1 MITDDVWK
9 HIYNAVFSIYLP
21 PNDLI
26 EKIIYEKDGEII
38 EFKSVIELVS
48 YLTLNSDKSILQKDV
63 NFILKE
69 NELFNENK
77 IFYDCLLDEL
87 KKTS

>member
-1 MITDDVWK
+1 MITDDIWK

-26 EKIIYEKDGEII
+26 EKIVYDKDGEII

-48 YLTLNSDKSILQKDV
+48 YLTLNSDKSILQRDV
-63 NFILKE
+63 NFVLKQNNLLEE
-69 NELFNENK
+69 NQK
-77 IFYDCLLDEL
+77 FYDCLIEEL

>member
-1 MITDDVWK
+1 MITEDVWK

-26 EKIIYEKDGEII
+26 EKIIYEKDGERI
-38 EFKSVIELVS
+38 EFKTVIELVS
-48 YLTLNSDKSILQKDV
+48 YLTLNNDKSILQKDV
-63 NFILKE
+63 NFVLKQNDLYE
-69 NELFNENK
+69 ENK
-77 IFYDCLLDEL
+77 NFYDYLIDEI

>member
-1 MITDDVWK
+1 MITEDVWK

-26 EKIIYEKDGEII
+26 EKIIYEKDGERI
-38 EFKSVIELVS
+38 EFKTVIELVS
-48 YLTLNSDKSILQKDV
+48 YLTLNNDKSILQKDV
-63 NFILKE
+63 NFVLKQNDLYE
-69 NELFNENK
+69 ENK
-77 IFYDCLLDEL
+77 KFYDYLIDEI

>member
-1 MITDDVWK
+1 MITDEMWK

-26 EKIIYEKDGEII
+26 EKIIYEKNGEIM

-69 NELFNENK
+69 NKLLEENK
-77 IFYDCLLDEL
+77 DFYNYLIDEL

>member
-1 MITDDVWK
+1 MITDEMWK

-26 EKIIYEKDGEII
+26 EKIIYEKDGERI
-38 EFKSVIELVS
+38 EFKTVIELVS
-48 YLTLNSDKSILQKDV
+48 YLTLNNDKSILQKDV
-63 NFILKE
+63 NFVLKQNDLYE
-69 NELFNENK
+69 ENK
-77 IFYDCLLDEL
+77 KFYDYLIDEI

>member
-1 MITDDVWK
+1 MITEDVWK

-26 EKIIYEKDGEII
+26 EKIIYEKDGERI
-38 EFKSVIELVS
+38 EFKTVIELVS

-63 NFILKE
+63 NFVLKQNDLYE
-69 NELFNENK
+69 ENK
-77 IFYDCLLDEL
+77 NFYDYLIDEI